1 MNQPPPLNLHA
12 VHDALRTA
20 GFDRVAGSGPLAGYV
35 KALHPARVDTRYD
48 RATLRA
54 EFHVVLP
61 LPEHAHRFDPDEV
74 QRQARDAVQALVDAT
89 GDPHLHLGAITP
101 REHAYA
107 EAAGAHLA
115 SLLAEIAEAAKAVNG
130 GNTST
135 RMGMRLAAAIV
146 AAEAAL
152 AAAEAEPAA

>member
-12 VHDALRTA
+12 VHDALRAA

-54 EFHVVLP
+54 EFHVILP
-61 LPEHAHRFDPDEV
+61 LPEHAHRFPPDDV
-74 QRQARDAVQALVDAT
+74 QRQAREAVQTLVDAT
-89 GDPHLHLGAITP
+89 GDPHLHLGAVTA
-101 REHAYA
+101 REYA
-107 EAAGAHLA
+107 FAESSGAHLA
-115 SLLAEIAEAAKAVNG
+115 SLLAEVADAAKAVNA

-135 RMGMRLAAAIV
+135 RMGMRLNAAIA

-152 AAAEAEPAA
+152 AAAPEPAA